1 MNPLTATHIPLKRMD
16 SSMLVFELD
25 RETRRLMPT
34 GHGLVT
40 SAGSM
45 ASYLHREQTRFV
57 RGDLP
62 RVPYIEHPLRVAL
75 RLLRWGVADAD
86 LIAAALLHDIVEDCG
101 QELLAMYGHTGEEPL
116 ACLERLYG
124 HRVARFVDAVT
135 NPTDGT
141 AYDEH
146 IAHLAGTDSP
156 ALLIKASDLKDNAG
170 SIRHQLGHGQD
181 ARMYRMLLKYLPAVE
196 VVARG
201 LRGSLRCLTGQACTL
216 AAIADMEGLGRSLSA
231 LSAEHGID

>member
-1 MNPLTATHIPLKRMD
+1 MTTLTTTHVPLKRMD
-16 SSMLVFELD
+16 PSMLVSEID
-25 RETRRLMPT
+25 RETRRLMPNS
-34 GHGLVT
+34 HSLVT
-40 SAGSM
+40 SAASM
-45 ASYLHREQTRFV
+45 ASHLHREQTRFV
-57 RGDLP
+57 RGALP

-86 LIAAALLHDIVEDCG
+86 LIAAALLHDIVEDCS
-101 QELLAMYGHTGEEPL
+101 QELRALYGHAGEEPL
-116 ACLERLYG
+116 ACLARLYG
-124 HRVARFVDAVT
+124 LRVSRFVGAVT

-146 IAHLAGTDSP
+146 IARLASTDSP

-181 ARMYRMLLKYLPAVE
+181 ARMYQLLLKYLPAVE
-196 VVARG
+196 VVAKG

-216 AAIADMEGLGRSLSA
+216 AAVADMEGLGRSLSA